1 MKIDKI
7 LNLFSLKEAEK
18 EVFKTC
24 FDFGGMGATEIS
36 KKVGVN
42 RTSVYD
48 FLDNLVESG
57 LVYESQKDGVKKFFV
72 QKPEYIS
79 NLIEEKQKEILEAKS
94 IVSELK
100 KEYYLK
106 NNQIKPRFILYEG
119 RKELQQMMKDM
130 LLCRDTTVYICWPVM
145 KIIDLLT
152 SEFFKKFHEE
162 RIARNISIK
171 VIWPQKQ
178 KLSFQK
184 YPHFK
189 IGEEYKREVRLAPE
203 NIDFSLGY
211 AIYENTV
218 RFISSKKENY
228 GFLIESAEMADMMKV
243 QFEVMWANSKSLK

>member
-36 KKVGVN
+36 KKVGIN

-79 NLIEEKQKEILEAKS
+79 NLIEEKQKEISEAKS

-106 NNQIKPRFILYEG
+106 NNQIKPKFILYEG

-130 LLCRDTTVYICWPVM
+130 LLCRDTTVYICWPVV

-152 SEFFKKFHEE
+152 SEFFKKFHKE
-162 RIARNISIK
+162 RITRNISIK

-189 IGEEYKREVRLAPE
+189 IGKEYKREVRLAPE

-243 QFEVMWANSKSLK
+243 QFEVMWVNSKSLK